1 MTELRQEVKS
11 PSPPS
16 HQVAS
21 TLLAASFPAVDV
33 GVVSGVL
40 MTGRAMR
47 LGGLGATDVPASSD
61 GVGHVLLGGAVG
73 QVSPVVVGEIVVEV
87 SDLHA
92 FWTRPNEGQSDQPVD
107 KPLLAINF
115 DTQPTGTGGT
125 GKWLKFDAAISE
137 VVPAPGN
144 NSAAVIIYE
153 ISRKPRYFAHEGILS

>member
-47 LGGLGATDVPASSD
+47 LGGLGATDVFAGGDRVS
-61 GVGHVLLGGAVG
+61 HVLLGGAVG
-73 QVSPVVVGEIVVEV
+73 QVSPVVVGVIVVEV
-87 SDLHA
+87 SDLHTFRA
-92 FWTRPNEGQSDQPVD
+92 RPDVGHGD
-107 KPLLAINF
+107 KLVNQFSL
-115 DTQPTGTGGT
+115 TQNLNPETTLRGCFG
-125 GKWLKFDAAISE
+125 LHLNAALSQ
-137 VVPAPGN
+137 VVPNPRDDSG
-144 NSAAVIIYE
+144 AVFIDE
-153 ISRKPRYFAHEGILS
+153 VSRESRYFSHEGILS